1 MRRDEQQVK
10 KCMVIIP
17 DSGFDHGSGVI
28 RRIFKATMFAAQHG
42 LHVLL
47 AERLIKRGSL
57 SDGLYSFQ
65 GKMEQFCFLSIPLI
79 HVASLANER
88 CAHDGLD

>member
-57 SDGLYSFQ
+57 
-65 GKMEQFCFLSIPLI
+65 
-79 HVASLANER
+79 
-88 CAHDGLD
+88 